1 MSAALVDLG
10 TMMVA
15 SSAATRSM
23 EQMAHHATC
32 LSVFDWCTIRGGD
45 DDAGKT
51 IVDSQ
56 GIEASVE
63 RIVVQWKATL
73 EC

>member
-15 SSAATRSM
+15 SSAATGSM

-32 LSVFDWCTIRGGD
+32 QSVLDWCIIRGGD
-45 DDAGKT
+45 DAAKT
-51 IVDSQ
+51 MVDCY
-56 GIEASVE
+56 GIEVSVE
-63 RIVVQWKATL
+63 RIVVKWKATL